1 MILRAKLQKSVTLSK
16 GSQVIIKRSLNKK
29 LKKLIP
35 LKLYKLS
42 LGIEISIFF
51 NNKVIK
57 GL

>member
-1 MILRAKLQKSVTLSK
+1 MILYTKSRKLTTLSK
-16 GSQVIIKRSLNKK
+16 GSRVVIKRPLNKK

-35 LKLYKLS
+35 LKLYKPS
-42 LGIEISIFF
+42 LGTEISIFL